1 MNQNEIINYICSSI
15 KDIQNQQKEI
25 KKQNR
30 IADFEKQYKT
40 TDQLIKDCAQRFAN
54 DLVELISLC
63 SEKMEMNNA
72 NQTK

>member
-15 KDIQNQQKEI
+15 KDLQNQQKEI

-30 IADFEKQYKT
+30 IADFEEQNKT
-40 TDQLIKDCAQRFAN
+40 TDRRIKECAQRFAN

-63 SEKMEMNNA
+63 SEQMTSNNA

>member
-15 KDIQNQQKEI
+15 KDLQNQQKEI

-30 IADFEKQYKT
+30 IADFEEQTKT
-40 TDQLIKDCAQRFAN
+40 TDRRIKECAQRFAN

-63 SEKMEMNNA
+63 SEQMTPNNA